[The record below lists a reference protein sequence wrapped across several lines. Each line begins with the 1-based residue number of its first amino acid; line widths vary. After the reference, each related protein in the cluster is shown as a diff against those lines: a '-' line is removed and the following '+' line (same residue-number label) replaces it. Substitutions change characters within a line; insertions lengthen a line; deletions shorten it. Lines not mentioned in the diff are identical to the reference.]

1 MNDEEIRAHLANT
14 GRIAILWGID
24 DVKSVRPD
32 LTDDQCM
39 EVLRKC
45 EWRHDAE
52 IGINWV
58 VIKTHADF
66 MFPATQKQVQ
76 S

>member
-1 MNDEEIRAHLANT
+1 MTDDEISSHLANS

-39 EVLRKC
+39 EVLDRC
-45 EWRHDAE
+45 ENKHDAN
-52 IGINWV
+52 IGINWL
-58 VIKTHADF
+58 VIEIHADYL
-66 MFPATQKQVQ
+66 FPAKERAEP
-76 S
+76 